1 MSNFYQRGHQKQQD
15 SYGGG
20 GASSS
25 WNLPPLSL
33 PGTLALHLGF
43 AIKGAQDAMNLRVAG
58 EKIQLDRVVQANIL
72 KSSTL
77 QGILLVSAL
86 VIKPLLRRAV
96 GLRADDALSSSIF
109 YLGFHLFWLYPLA
122 AAATYYSG
130 LLRASEE
137 TDKRSSRSSANSD
150 NRGLAVKIVSESY
163 RTLVTLNYFLFFFAL
178 RLVPFL
184 GSPISFLYASIV
196 DAYYCFEGHWVKQ
209 GWTFSDRI
217 RHIEQRWAYA
227 LGFGFPITLL
237 SWWSSDPIVNLAV
250 FALLFP
256 LFSLTSTTAMPQP
269 LDPALPGSSS
279 AAASSAPAFLH
290 AASGLGYGSFS
301 IAAAEGGEEAR
312 GRKGHPAVPVRVR
325 VLIFAE
331 LVYAALAGAFGVGS
345 AGSAGRKKDAGM
357 GHRGTPTRA
366 PPAPSSSYGG
376 AGLGAGGGYG
386 NASSAFGSN
395 PYGSAAAPAPR
406 YNAEQ
411 DPYGVPVAAAG
422 GGGGGIAA
430 SASAYAGAYA
440 PSVAQATPP
449 RRGHA
454 MSESTAGHGAATPGG
469 ASDYLMTSPTRGA
482 AGSYGVSNGG
492 GGAAST
498 PPPTMMMG
506 GQGGSG
512 PALGAG
518 YGGDRTLDAYIR
530 QAGLRSKNKGD

>member
-1 MSNFYQRGHQKQQD
+1 MSNFYQRGGHHKQQD

-20 GASSS
+20 AGGGS

-58 EKIQLDRVVQANIL
+58 EKIQLDRVVQAYIL

-96 GLRADDALSSSIF
+96 GLRANDALSSSIF

-130 LLRASEE
+130 LLRPSEE
-137 TDKRSSRSSANSD
+137 TDKRSSRSSASSD
-150 NRGLAVKIVSESY
+150 NRGLAAKIVAESY
-163 RTLVTLNYFLFFFAL
+163 RTLVTLTYFLFFYVI

-184 GSPISFLYASIV
+184 GAPISFLYASIV

-227 LGFGFPITLL
+227 LGYGFPITIM
-237 SWWSSDPIVNLAV
+237 SWWSSDAIVNLAV

-256 LFSLTSTTAMPQP
+256 LFSLASTTAMPQP

-312 GRKGHPAVPVRVR
+312 GRKGHPGVPVRVR
-325 VLIFAE
+325 VLLVAE
-331 LVYAALAGAFGVGS
+331 LVYATLAGAFGVGS

-366 PPAPSSSYGG
+366 PPSSSGMGG
-376 AGLGAGGGYG
+376 GQGYSGGGGYG
-386 NASSAFGSN
+386 NTSSD
-395 PYGSAAAPAPR
+395 PYGNGMGGYGGSPAGAAPSR

-411 DPYGVPVAAAG
+411 DPYGASVATAG
-422 GGGGGIAA
+422 GGLASG

-454 MSESTAGHGAATPGG
+454 VSESTAGAGAG
-469 ASDYLMTSPTRGA
+469 AVPDYLMTSPTRGA
-482 AGSYGVSNGG
+482 AGAYGSGG
-492 GGAAST
+492 TVGMS
-498 PPPTMMMG
+498 PPPMI
-506 GQGGSG
+506 GQGQGLGQG

>member
-20 GASSS
+20 GPSSS

-43 AIKGAQDAMNLRVAG
+43 AIKGAQDAMDLRVAG

-77 QGILLVSAL
+77 QGILLVSAV

-150 NRGLAVKIVSESY
+150 NRGLTVKISY

-237 SWWSSDPIVNLAV
+237 SWWSLDPIVNLAV

-325 VLIFAE
+325 VLIVAE

-345 AGSAGRKKDAGM
+345 SGSAGRKKDAGM

-366 PPAPSSSYGG
+366 PPAPSSYG
-376 AGLGAGGGYG
+376 AGPGAGGGYG
-386 NASSAFGSN
+386 NASSAFGSD
-395 PYGSAAAPAPR
+395 PYGPSAAAAPAPR

-411 DPYGVPVAAAG
+411 DPYGVPVAAA

-454 MSESTAGHGAATPGG
+454 MSESTAGNGAVTPGG
-469 ASDYLMTSPTRGA
+469 VSDHLMTSPTRGA
-482 AGSYGVSNGG
+482 AGSYGV
-492 GGAAST
+492 T
-498 PPPTMMMG
+498 
-506 GQGGSG
+506 
-512 PALGAG
+512 G